1 MPETFVLIPGAWL
14 GGWAWRPVAQ
24 RLRAAGHRAVAL
36 TLPGLTDGEDPRELR
51 LRHAVDFVVEEIRRR
66 DLRGITLVG
75 HSWGG
80 YPISG
85 VAHEVPDRVRRL
97 IYWNAFVPEGGRPVL
112 EEIPKHHADVFAQ
125 LAEASG
131 NNSITLP
138 YEGWQKSFLQDAKEP
153 VRRLVH
159 SLLVSQPFGYFT
171 DGLDIPPVTSFGIP
185 ASYVYSTED
194 LALPPGELG
203 WVPRFPDRLGVSA
216 IEVPGGHVS
225 CLTRP
230 YELADALLKA

>member
-1 MPETFVLIPGAWL
+1 MPETFVLIPGAWV

-51 LRHAVDFVVEEIRRR
+51 LRHAVDYVVGELRRR
-66 DLRGITLVG
+66 DLRSITLVA

-80 YPISG
+80 FPVSG
-85 VAHEVPDRVRRL
+85 VAHQVPDRVRRL
-97 IYWNAFVPEGGRPVL
+97 IYWNAFVPEGGRSVL
-112 EEIPKHHADVFAQ
+112 EEIPPHHADVFTQ

-138 YEGWQKSFLQDAKEP
+138 YEAWQQSFFQDAKEP

-159 SLLVSQPFGYFT
+159 SLLVPQPFGYFT

-194 LALPPGELG
+194 LALPPGKLG
-203 WVPRFPDRLGVSA
+203 WNPRFPDRLGVTA
-216 IEVPGGHVS
+216 IEVPGGHES

>member
-1 MPETFVLIPGAWL
+1 MPETFVLIPGAWV

-51 LRHAVDFVVEEIRRR
+51 LHHAVDYVVGELRRR
-66 DLRGITLVG
+66 DLRSITLVA

-80 YPISG
+80 FPVSG
-85 VAHEVPDRVRRL
+85 VAHQVPDRVRRL
-97 IYWNAFVPEGGRPVL
+97 IYWNAFVPEGGRSVL
-112 EEIPKHHADVFAQ
+112 EEIPPHHADVFTQ

-138 YEGWQKSFLQDAKEP
+138 YEAWQQSFFQDAKEP

-159 SLLVSQPFGYFT
+159 SLLVPQPFGYFA

-194 LALPPGELG
+194 LALPPGKLG
-203 WVPRFPDRLGVSA
+203 WNPRFPDRLGVTA
-216 IEVPGGHVS
+216 IEVPGGHES